1 MVQAVQAPGY
11 PARASVKESV
21 ELSDDMLRCKTLL
34 SPRPNKL
41 LRVVAFKTTAVL
53 APLCPGPPDP
63 EEAGVGVLEAEVE
76 ADPSMEGT
84 GSGADAGVAVAVS
97 DVVAG
102 GAAVP
107 VAGVV
112 VADVVMDEV
121 VIDVA
126 VVEDSPVES
135 PLGEVSLEGASTS
148 WMTTVPDLSAEA
160 SRHYHGSPDAH
171 PQTQRS
177 RHSWVHKN
185 ESQSLAYHIL
195 ASTRFTTGL
204 CGKVAALQQQ
214 PVIQVTPSCDPT
226 HDHK

>member
-1 MVQAVQAPGY
+1 MVCEGPRCHAPVLRWTATPLTQDPALANSWATMASSACPLGAVG

-34 SPRPNKL
+34 APRPSKP
-41 LRVVAFKTTAVL
+41 LRVVAFKTNAVL

-84 GSGADAGVAVAVS
+84 GSGADAGVVVAVS

-121 VIDVA
+121 VINVA

-160 SRHYHGSPDAH
+160 SRD
-171 PQTQRS
+171 
-177 RHSWVHKN
+177 
-185 ESQSLAYHIL
+185 
-195 ASTRFTTGL
+195 TTT
-204 CGKVAALQQQ
+204 VALM
-214 PVIQVTPSCDPT
+214 PT
-226 HDHK
+226 HKHKGAGILGFTKMSHNPSRTIS